1 MRRCPCSAAGSSST
15 PRTQQLLLPVRQVSA
30 TLVRAAR
37 RRDLPG
43 TRGGLRPALYRRY
56 IQRAGWVVSKL
67 VALLALLESG
77 QPSAA
82 HAQDRAVHLEWDR
95 PIGSTCPP
103 ANVLETDVEETLGRK
118 VFTSTPGAE
127 LSIQGRI
134 EEQGSETLVHLTARN
149 RHGRVLGVRELHAEG
164 GGCAALRSDIVLVL
178 TLLVDREDDA
188 DEALDVSASFG
199 AAGTL
204 LANVLPRWAAGAG
217 PVLVLDIE
225 EVLQLRADLSYF
237 FPVAVRTTSG
247 VAADLH
253 AASVTLRVCPRLHGQ
268 DSALSLHVCGGLQ
281 AGAWLVAQ
289 TEPSRHAPQVRLL
302 AQGLLELR
310 LGLSLGERTTL
321 TLGAGPSLS
330 IVRPSLYATF
340 DAGAPAFLYR
350 VPLVGAQVQLG
361 LTF

>member
-1 MRRCPCSAAGSSST
+1 M
-15 PRTQQLLLPVRQVSA
+15 L
-30 TLVRAAR
+30 
-37 RRDLPG
+37 
-43 TRGGLRPALYRRY
+43 
-56 IQRAGWVVSKL
+56 W
-67 VALLALLESG
+67 

-82 HAQDRAVHLEWDR
+82 GAETRAVHLEWER

-103 ANVLETDVEETLGRK
+103 ANVLENDVEETLDRK
-118 VFTSTPGAE
+118 LFTSAPGAE

-134 EEQGSETLVHLTARN
+134 EEQGAETWVYLTARN
-149 RHGRVLGVRELHAEG
+149 RHGRVLGMRELHAQG

-178 TLLVDREDDA
+178 TLLVERDDA
-188 DEALDVSASFG
+188 ADNSPDVSVSFG

-204 LANVLPRWAAGAG
+204 MANVLPRWDAGAG
-217 PVLVLDIE
+217 PTLALDIE

-253 AASVTLRVCPRLHGQ
+253 AASFTLRVCPRLHGG
-268 DSALSLHVCGGLQ
+268 DGALSLHLCGGLQ

-289 TEPSRHAPQVRLL
+289 SEPSSRALQVRLL

-321 TLGAGPSLS
+321 TFGAGPSIS
-330 IVRPSLYATF
+330 IVRPSLYATY
-340 DAGAPAFLYR
+340 DAGAPTFLYR
-350 VPLVGAQVQLG
+350 VPLLGAQVQLG